1 MASVTLDL
9 GSGKRATLTRVT
21 CPIGSNQSMGQ
32 RSAVSELMLHWP
44 KYAGLT
50 ANALTYLRQLGLD
63 VLQGTPL
70 DALKSAIEIGRVA
83 VEIDRTVGSGSGSG
97 SGGGGGGG
105 QRSIPPFPR
114 ASRLASVPGMTSLPA
129 GKPLP
134 SWATPSDVS
143 GDSLLGYLE
152 SVIGGSGAGGTAG
165 FPGVA
170 SSLLG
175 DAQPFDYAAGTIGDS
190 VESLAAATNNPNFA
204 AKMLGYDRKTFG
216 QMLHILKPANGLGPA
231 DNVIFHDS
239 GEVEFKGVIIDNIHD
254 YAR

>member
-1 MASVTLDL
+1 MTSVTLDL
-9 GSGKRATLTRVT
+9 GSGKRATLT
-21 CPIGSNQSMGQ
+21 CAAGSIGASRSMGQ

-50 ANALTYLRQLGLD
+50 ANALAYMRQLGLD

-83 VEIDRTVGSGSGSG
+83 VEIDRGV
-97 SGGGGGGG
+97 GGGGGGG
-105 QRSIPPFPR
+105 QPSIPPFPR
-114 ASRLASVPGMTSLPA
+114 ASRLASVPRMTSLRA
-129 GKPLP
+129 DKPLP
-134 SWATPSDVS
+134 SWATPGDVS
-143 GDSLLGYLE
+143 GDSLLAYLE
-152 SVIGGSGAGGTAG
+152 SVIGGGGAGGAAG
-165 FPGVA
+165 FTGGA

-175 DAQPFDYAAGTIGDS
+175 DAQPFDYAERAGER
-190 VESLAAATNNPNFA
+190 VESLAAATNNPSFA
-204 AKMLGYDRKTFG
+204 ARMLGYDRKTFG

-239 GEVEFKGVIIDNIHD
+239 GDVEFKGVIIDNIHD

>member
-1 MASVTLDL
+1 MT
-9 GSGKRATLTRVT
+9 RATGS
-21 CPIGSNQSMGQ
+21 IGASRSMGQ

-50 ANALTYLRQLGLD
+50 ANALAYMRQLGLD

-83 VEIDRTVGSGSGSG
+83 VEIERRVGDGGG
-97 SGGGGGGG
+97 SGGG
-105 QRSIPPFPR
+105 QPSTPPFPR
-114 ASRLASVPGMTSLPA
+114 ASRLASVPRMTSLPA
-129 GKPLP
+129 DKPLP
-134 SWATPSDVS
+134 SWVMPDDVS
-143 GDSLLGYLE
+143 GDSLLAYLE
-152 SVIGGSGAGGTAG
+152 SVIGGSGAGCTAG
-165 FPGVA
+165 FTGGA

-175 DAQPFDYAAGTIGDS
+175 DAQPFDYAALAIGER

-239 GEVEFKGVIIDNIHD
+239 GDVEFKGVIIDNIHD

>member
-1 MASVTLDL
+1 MTSVMLDL
-9 GSGKRATLTRVT
+9 GSGKRATLTRAT
-21 CPIGSNQSMGQ
+21 SSIGASQSMGQ

-50 ANALTYLRQLGLD
+50 ANALTYIRRLGLD

-83 VEIDRTVGSGSGSG
+83 VEIDRGLC
-97 SGGGGGGG
+97 GGGGGS
-105 QRSIPPFPR
+105 QPSIPPFPR
-114 ASRLASVPGMTSLPA
+114 ASRLASVPGMTSLPTD
-129 GKPLP
+129 KPLP

-143 GDSLLGYLE
+143 GDALLGYLE
-152 SVIGGSGAGGTAG
+152 SIIGGCGAGGTAG
-165 FPGVA
+165 FTGVA
-170 SSLLG
+170 SSLLE

-239 GEVEFKGVIIDNIHD
+239 GDVEFKGVIIDNIHD

>member
-1 MASVTLDL
+1 MTSVTLDL
-9 GSGKRATLTRVT
+9 GSGKRATLTRAT
-21 CPIGSNQSMGQ
+21 GSIGANQSMGQ
-32 RSAVSELMLHWP
+32 RSAISELMLHWP

-50 ANALTYLRQLGLD
+50 ANALTYMRQLGLD
-63 VLQGTPL
+63 VLHGTPL
-70 DALKSAIEIGRVA
+70 DTLKSAIEIGRVT
-83 VEIDRTVGSGSGSG
+83 VEIDRRVSGA
-97 SGGGGGGG
+97 GGGGGG
-105 QRSIPPFPR
+105 QPSTRPFPR

-129 GKPLP
+129 DKPLP
-134 SWATPSDVS
+134 NSATLIDVS

-152 SVIGGSGAGGTAG
+152 SVIGGSGAGGTARFTG
-165 FPGVA
+165 GA

-175 DAQPFDYAAGTIGDS
+175 DVPPFDYTASAIGDG
-190 VESLAAATNNPNFA
+190 VESLAAATNNLNFA

>member
-1 MASVTLDL
+1 MTSVTLDL
-9 GSGKRATLTRVT
+9 GSGKRATLTRAT
-21 CPIGSNQSMGQ
+21 GSIGTSRSMEQ

-50 ANALTYLRQLGLD
+50 ANALAYMRQLGLD

-70 DALKSAIEIGRVA
+70 DALKSAIEIGRVR
-83 VEIDRTVGSGSGSG
+83 VEIDRRV
-97 SGGGGGGG
+97 GGGGGGG
-105 QRSIPPFPR
+105 QPSTPPFPR
-114 ASRLASVPGMTSLPA
+114 ASRLASVPGMTSLSTD
-129 GKPLP
+129 KPLP
-134 SWATPSDVS
+134 SWATPGDVS

-152 SVIGGSGAGGTAG
+152 CVIGGSGAGSTVG
-165 FPGVA
+165 FTGGA

-175 DAQPFDYAAGTIGDS
+175 YAQPFDYAARTIGDS

-239 GEVEFKGVIIDNIHD
+239 GDVEFKGVIIDNIHD

>member
-1 MASVTLDL
+1 
-9 GSGKRATLTRVT
+9 
-21 CPIGSNQSMGQ
+21 MGQ

-50 ANALTYLRQLGLD
+50 ANALAYMRQLGLD

-83 VEIDRTVGSGSGSG
+83 VEIDRRVGEGGG
-97 SGGGGGGG
+97 SGGG
-105 QRSIPPFPR
+105 QPSTPPFPR
-114 ASRLASVPGMTSLPA
+114 TSRLASVPRMTSLPA
-129 GKPLP
+129 DKPLP
-134 SWATPSDVS
+134 SWATPCDVS
-143 GDSLLGYLE
+143 GDSLLAYLE
-152 SVIGGSGAGGTAG
+152 SVIGGSGTGGTAG
-165 FPGVA
+165 FTGGA
-170 SSLLG
+170 SSLLRE
-175 DAQPFDYAAGTIGDS
+175 AQPFDYAARTIGQR

-239 GEVEFKGVIIDNIHD
+239 GDVEFKGVIIDNIHD